1 VRNYCHLSDLSPG
14 GCYLEMPLA
23 FEAGVT
29 VEIVGAHLRDKVAFD
44 RSSEDLAS
52 QLRDGSAVPS
62 EHQG

>member
-29 VEIVGAHLRDKVAFD
+29 VEIVVRTYEIKLRLD

-52 QLRDGSAVPS
+52 QLRDGKCCF
-62 EHQG
+62 HLTQG